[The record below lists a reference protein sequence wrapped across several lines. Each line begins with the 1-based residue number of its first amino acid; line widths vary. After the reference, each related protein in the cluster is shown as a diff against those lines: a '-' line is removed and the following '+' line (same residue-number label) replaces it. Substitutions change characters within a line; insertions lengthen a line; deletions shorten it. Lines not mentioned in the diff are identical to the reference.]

1 MNATEI
7 KKDKRYLIKIGWNE
21 EGIATVV
28 EPKSEKVYGTWKHK
42 VVVHSAKGS
51 KYVYNSNPQGQRI
64 GGGHYEEYDK
74 TYDPPHEMLLD
85 SHSFKFPLDEN
96 DEKIMTATYLRKQNE
111 QVAKLMAEAEKA
123 EKVQEFI
130 LNMALAGVECWQSKD
145 YIPSNTKTDKWGR
158 RVVGSKGEIICFKLD
173 DFETVNKFVGGNLDD
188 FLSRI
193 AGEDDE

>member
-28 EPKSEKVYGTWKHK
+28 EPKAEKVYGIWKHK

-51 KYVYNSNPQGQRI
+51 KYIYNSNPQGQRI

-74 TYDPPHEMLLD
+74 TYDPPQEMLLD

-130 LNMALAGVECWQSKD
+130 MNMALAGVECWQ
-145 YIPSNTKTDKWGR
+145 TKAHAPDPKRNRYSPGPRTD
-158 RVVGSKGEIICFKLD
+158 VICFRLD
-173 DFETVNKFVGGNLDD
+173 DFEKVNEFVGTNLDD
-188 FLSRI
+188 FLTRI
-193 AGEDDE
+193 SE

>member
-28 EPKSEKVYGTWKHK
+28 EPKAEKVYGIWKHK

-51 KYVYNSNPQGQRI
+51 KYIYNSNPQGQRI

-74 TYDPPHEMLLD
+74 TYDPPQEMLLD

-145 YIPSNTKTDKWGR
+145 CR
-158 RVVGSKGEIICFKLD
+158 RVNGSKGEIICFKLD

-193 AGEDDE
+193 AGADEGNES